1 MKKLKTAFL
10 LIMSIIIMMS
20 SYSNSL
26 AYTRSDLNSKISTTS
41 AVILKTVS
49 KPEVSS
55 LGGEWV
61 ILGLSRGEIKV
72 PEKYYENYY
81 KNVES
86 AVKSKKGVLHDK
98 KYTEYSR
105 LILALTAIGKD
116 PSDVSGYN
124 LLEKLADFEK
134 VTLQGINGPVFALL
148 ALDSGAYEMPF
159 NKSAKTNATRELY
172 LDYILKKQ
180 LSDGGFALSGNTA
193 DPDITAMALQALA
206 KYQERKDVKMATQK
220 ALSCLSKI
228 QKSDG
233 GFESWGSVNLESS
246 TQVLTALCELG
257 ISDKDRRFI
266 KNGKTV
272 ADNVLSYYTKNGF
285 LHVRNGKG
293 NTLMATEQ
301 AFYSLVGL
309 QRVLDSKTSLY
320 RMNEK
325 GTK

>member
-1 MKKLKTAFL
+1 MKKLKNVFL
-10 LIMSIIIMMS
+10 LMLTMIIVMSP
-20 SYSNSL
+20 YSNSL
-26 AYTRSDLNSKISTTS
+26 AYTRSDLDSKINATS
-41 AVILKTVS
+41 SVILKTVS

-61 ILGLSRGEIKV
+61 ILGLSRGGIKV

-81 KNVES
+81 KKVEET
-86 AVKSKKGVLHDK
+86 VKSKKGILHDK

-105 LILALTAIGKD
+105 VILALTAIGKD
-116 PSDVSGYN
+116 PSNVSGYN

-148 ALDSGAYEMPF
+148 ALDSGLYEIPL
-159 NKSAKTNATRELY
+159 NRSAKTPATRELY
-172 LDYILKKQ
+172 IDYILKRQ
-180 LSDGGFALSGNTA
+180 LSDGGFALSAKTA
-193 DPDITAMALQALA
+193 DTDITAMVLQALA
-206 KYQERKDVKMATQK
+206 KYQERKDVRLATQK

-233 GFESWGSVNLESS
+233 GFESWGSANLESS
-246 TQVLTALCELG
+246 AQVLTALCELG
-257 ISDKDRRFI
+257 ISDKDRRFV

-272 ADNVLSYYTKNGF
+272 TDNVLSYHTKNGF
-285 LHVRNGKG
+285 LHIKGGNG

-309 QRVLDSKTSLY
+309 QRTLDSKTSLY
-320 RMNEK
+320 RMDEK
-325 GTK
+325 VTK